1 MLNAVIPD
9 YSDRTA
15 RTEKRKNG
23 EVLPFLE
30 AYISRRQHQMNEI
43 LQVVE
48 RYEKKRAVEEKA
60 YQTMS
65 PLRRMIS
72 GRKPDHHL
80 AVEYIHYVKKPMEQV
95 KKLRSEIEAAKAL
108 MAESK
113 ANGEVVLP
121 EAILVEML

>member
-1 MLNAVIPD
+1 MLNALL
-9 YSDRTA
+9 SDFPSRPVRA
-15 RTEKRKNG
+15 EKRKTG
-23 EVLPFLE
+23 ELVSFLE
-30 AYISRRQHQMNEI
+30 TYIARKQSQMDEI

-80 AVEYIHYVKKPMEQV
+80 AVEYIHYVKKPMETV
-95 KKLRSEIEAAKAL
+95 SKLRKEIEAAKVL
-108 MAESK
+108 VAESRS
-113 ANGEVVLP
+113 GEVVLP
-121 EAILVEML
+121 ESILNEMA